1 MALQRHRVDFEVL
14 SPETLALWRKIPP
27 AVAGDC
33 MNRTQCMAGAI
44 KPVGA
49 GMALVGQART
59 VQSMVGDNSISHAAM
74 ALTRPGEVLVI
85 AAGGVPDVAVWGG
98 VATRAA
104 IARGIAGV
112 VIDGAVRDLP
122 ELRELGL
129 PVYARAVVPA
139 GPHKG
144 FGGII
149 DGAIACA
156 GCPVKP
162 GDVVLGDDDGVV
174 VVPLARQAALLAAG
188 QAKLEAEER
197 WLEAIAAGKM
207 MADVLGLPEPEMI
220 EE

>member
-1 MALQRHRVDFEVL
+1 MALQRHRAEFEVL
-14 SPETLALWRKIPP
+14 SPETLDLWRKIPP
-27 AVAGDC
+27 AVVGDC

-112 VIDGAVRDLP
+112 VIDGAVRDLS

-129 PVYARAVVPA
+129 PVYARAVAPA

-162 GDVVLGDDDGVV
+162 GDVVLGDDDGIA
-174 VVPLARQAALLAAG
+174 VVPLERQAELLAAG
-188 QAKLEAEER
+188 QAKLEAEDR
-197 WLEAIAAGKM
+197 WLEAIAAGRT

>member
-14 SPETLALWRKIPP
+14 SPETLALWHKIPP

-59 VQSMVGDNSISHAAM
+59 VQSMVGDNSISHAAV

-112 VIDGAVRDLP
+112 VIDGAVRDLV

-129 PVYARAVVPA
+129 PVYASAVVPA

-144 FGGII
+144 FGGMI

-174 VVPLARQAALLAAG
+174 VVPLERQAAILAAG

-197 WLEAIAAGKM
+197 WLEAIAAGKT
-207 MADVLGLPEPEMI
+207 MAEVLGLPEPEMI
-220 EE
+220 DE

>member
-1 MALQRHRVDFEVL
+1 MALQRHRVEFEVL

-33 MNRTQCMAGAI
+33 MNRTQCMAAAI

-59 VQSMVGDNSISHAAM
+59 VQSMVGDNSISHAAVP
-74 ALTRPGEVLVI
+74 LTRPGEVLVI

-112 VIDGAVRDLP
+112 VIDGAVRDLA

-129 PVYARAVVPA
+129 PVYASAVVPA

-144 FGGII
+144 FGGMI
-149 DGAIACA
+149 DGTIACA
-156 GCPVKP
+156 GCPVEP
-162 GDVVLGDDDGVV
+162 GDVVLGDDDGIV
-174 VVPLARQAALLAAG
+174 VVPLARQAEILAAG

-197 WLEAIAAGKM
+197 WLEAIAAGKT
-207 MADVLGLPEPEMI
+207 MAEVLGLPEPEML

>member
-59 VQSMVGDNSISHAAM
+59 VWSMVGDNSISHAAVP
-74 ALTRPGEVLVI
+74 LTRPGEVLVI
-85 AAGGVPDVAVWGG
+85 AAGGIPDVAVWGG

-104 IARGIAGV
+104 IAHGLAGV
-112 VIDGAVRDLP
+112 VIDGAVRDLS

-144 FGGII
+144 FGGMI
-149 DGAIACA
+149 DGIIACA
-156 GCPVKP
+156 GCPVRP
-162 GDVVLGDDDGVV
+162 GDVVLGDDDGIV
-174 VVPLARQAALLAAG
+174 VVPLERQAEVVAAG

-197 WLEAIAAGKM
+197 WLEAIAAGKT
-207 MADVLGLPEPEMI
+207 MAEVLGLPEPEMI
-220 EE
+220 EA